1 MPWAAVA
8 GVVGTVASSAINS
21 SMSGG
26 TAQTSAG
33 LADPFASQ
41 RPQYQAQLSALMA
54 DPSSVT
60 KMPGYQFNFDQG
72 MQALERGQA
81 ASGKLGG
88 GTASTEDIQYG
99 QNYAMSS
106 FNQWETILAHLAG
119 GDIGNPGQGG
129 SLYGQYQDQ
138 SNKAI
143 QTGLGAIFSGLGKIG
158 GSSGGGGG
166 GGDMGFYNQPIIDSG
181 ALP

>member
-1 MPWAAVA
+1 MPWLDIISSIA
-8 GVVGTVASSAINS
+8 GPLLGS
-21 SMSGG
+21 SMDSG

-33 LADPFASQ
+33 LADPFAGQ
-41 RPQYQAQLSALMA
+41 RPQYQGMLSSLMA
-54 DPSSVT
+54 NPSSVT

-106 FNQWETILAHLAG
+106 FNQWESILAQLAG
-119 GDIGNPGQGG
+119 ANTGNPGQAGG
-129 SLYGQYQDQ
+129 LYGQYQNQ
-138 SNKAI
+138 GNQAI
-143 QTGLGAIFSGLGKIG
+143 QSGLGAIFSGLGKIG
-158 GSSGGGGG
+158 GGSGGGGS